1 MTPATDVEGT
11 IRRFAPRAPLVPA
24 AMAMV
29 AGIVLGRYASLPIG
43 IWATVA
49 IAAFLTA
56 AITLGREH
64 LRILTIAAIATTII
78 FASATWAT
86 TSYRRIP
93 DNHIVTFSSK
103 GSVLATIRGRVVSA
117 PRMRKAQTPY
127 WQPDRTSFLLESDAI
142 GSTDGEWLPT
152 TGTVRVKINEPAWD
166 LSAGQQVELVGS
178 LRRPRP
184 PGNPGQ
190 HDWREADRYK
200 GILVSFSVPCADG
213 VTTLKDAD
221 ENPLSGLWRRMR
233 STARQHIN
241 GCGRQDDT
249 VLLEALVLGERSP
262 ALRELNQVMVEAGIA
277 HFLSISGLHLGI
289 FLGFIYWVCRVLTF
303 SPRRSAWVVLII
315 LAGYVLLAEPR
326 APLLRSAI
334 MASAICIAV
343 ISNRSVSTRNALAA
357 AAIILL
363 VIDPLQIFRAG
374 FQLSFG
380 IVAGILVLH
389 EPIRQLLFGK
399 WLRER
404 DLMVFNYEHRARGWF
419 YFRGADWF
427 IVLVSMSLSAYIS
440 AAPLVAYH
448 FGRFCPY
455 APFLSIL
462 LLPMLVAVLIP
473 AYVSM
478 TLAFL
483 MPNLA
488 ALIGSLAADAAGVM
502 RQLVMLTR
510 HLPGLSIDL
519 FTVPA
524 WCIVLF
530 YLVAG
535 LWILAKKSRLIFSSA
550 VVATLGLTV
559 SIVVTQLPA
568 KPPVNGQLHIL
579 DVAHGSMTL
588 LHAPDG
594 KTYLFDAGTLAPI
607 DAYNQILRPFLR
619 AKRLPSPEA
628 VFISHANIDHYNAL
642 DSLLDRRPPKRVYLN
657 EYFGLREEGSPDVRK
672 LLSEFQRRDVE
683 IIRLRAGQKVSLS
696 GKTTVEILWPP
707 PLGGTVKRNEVEL
720 GRDDASYTLA
730 TAKFPLPER
739 DTTCRSNLTVPP
751 DNLDI
756 NNCSLVLRVICGG
769 KSVIIPGDIGEP
781 AETYLAKLPPGEI
794 HSDVLILPHHGSGT
808 PTLKTFLEAVNPEI
822 IVQSSSYRLA
832 PAELLEAIGERKRYA
847 TFRDGWIG
855 LTLSGDKLGVETM
868 HSE

>member
-1 MTPATDVEGT
+1 MPNAECPMTNA
-11 IRRFAPRAPLVPA
+11 RLAPPAPLVPA
-24 AMAMV
+24 AIAMV
-29 AGIVLGRYASLPIG
+29 AGIVLGRYAPLPIG
-43 IWATVA
+43 VWATA
-49 IAAFLTA
+49 GIAAFLTA
-56 AITLGREH
+56 AITLRREH
-64 LRILTIAAIATTII
+64 LRILTIAAIASTII
-78 FASATWAT
+78 FASATWSAL
-86 TSYRRIP
+86 SYRRIP
-93 DNHIVTFSSK
+93 ENHIVTFSGK
-103 GSVLATIRGRVVSA
+103 GSVLATIRGRVVSN
-117 PRMRKAQTPY
+117 PRLRKAQTPY
-127 WQPDRTSFLLESDAI
+127 WQPDRTTFLLEADAI
-142 GSTDGEWLPT
+142 RSTEGTWLET
-152 TGTVRVKINEPAWD
+152 TGTIRVKINEPVWD
-166 LSAGQQVELVGS
+166 LSAGRQVELVGS

-213 VTTLKDAD
+213 VTTLKEAG
-221 ENPLSGLWRRMR
+221 ENLLSGLWRRARM
-233 STARQHIN
+233 TARRHLN
-241 GCGRQDDT
+241 GCGAEDDT

-262 ALRELNQVMVEAGIA
+262 ALRELNQIMVEAGIA

-289 FLGFIYWVCRVLTF
+289 FLGFIYWLCRLLTF

-363 VIDPLQIFRAG
+363 VIDPMQIFRAG

-380 IVAGILVLH
+380 IVAGILVLNR
-389 EPIRQLLFGK
+389 PIRQLLFGR
-399 WLRER
+399 WLRIR
-404 DLMVFNYEHRARGWF
+404 SLMVFRDEHRIRRWF
-419 YFRGADWF
+419 YYRGADSLF
-427 IVLVSMSLSAYIS
+427 SLVCMSLSAYIS

-455 APFLSIL
+455 APALSIL
-462 LLPMLVAVLIP
+462 LLPMLVAVLVP

-478 TLAFL
+478 TLAFG

-488 ALIGSLAADAAGVM
+488 VLIGSLAAASAGAM

-519 FTVPA
+519 FAVPA
-524 WCIVLF
+524 WCVAGF
-530 YLVAG
+530 YLAGG
-535 LWILAKKSRLIFSSA
+535 LWIVSRKSRVILSSA
-550 VVATLGLTV
+550 IVATLGLAA

-568 KPPVNGQLHIL
+568 TPPVNGRLHIL
-579 DVAHGSMTL
+579 DVAHGNMTL

-619 AKRLPSPEA
+619 AKRLASPTA

-642 DSLLDRRPPKRVYLN
+642 ASLLDRRPPKRVYLN
-657 EYFGLREEGSPDVRK
+657 EYFGLREEAAPDVRK
-672 LLSEFQRRDVE
+672 LLDEFRKRDVQ
-683 IIRLRAGQKVSLS
+683 IIRLRAGQKVSLA

-707 PLGGTVKRNEVEL
+707 PEGGTVKRNEVEL
-720 GRDDASYTLA
+720 GRDDA
-730 TAKFPLPER
+730 TAKFPL
-739 DTTCRSNLTVPP
+739 RSNLTVPP
-751 DNLDI
+751 VEVPELDI
-756 NNCSLVLRVICGG
+756 NNCSLVLRVVCGG

-781 AETYLAKLPPGEI
+781 AETYLAKLPPEKI
-794 HSDVLILPHHGSGT
+794 HADVLILPHHGSAT
-808 PTLKTFLEAVNPEI
+808 PTLKTFIEAVHPEI
-822 IVQSSSYRLA
+822 IVQSSSYRPA

-855 LTLSGDKLGVETM
+855 LTLSMDKLDIETM
-868 HSE
+868 RKTGGP